1 VITWLTPSKKK
12 NFETTKVLTSMTVLP
27 AMTARSVM
35 MLKTRM
41 MLRMTYPG
49 PARGSRELLER
60 LKMPITV
67 VIMVE
72 FVIVE
77 KKRKTRVLDARKKM
91 DDAAQQARKR

>member
-1 VITWLTPSKKK
+1 
-12 NFETTKVLTSMTVLP
+12 
-27 AMTARSVM
+27 
-35 MLKTRM
+35 
-41 MLRMTYPG
+41 
-49 PARGSRELLER
+49 
-60 LKMPITV
+60 MPITV